1 MTIFLASAGT
11 EIWRT
16 FSTRVREPTYRKL
29 KLRSATTGR
38 PVQELVDEALS
49 DYLAQSAG
57 PVDRPKS

>member
-11 EIWRT
+11 EVWRA

-49 DYLAQSAG
+49 DYLGRSAG
-57 PVDRPKS
+57 LADRPQP